1 MFFQLFHTHRVP
13 GALVLT
19 AVLALALPGCSKSHK
34 KPAAQPKASATPTP
48 SPSPSPSPPEAS
60 ANFVANGVAAV
71 DSQDRPAANAVANDV
86 ATHVLATLNEFYNI
100 GFLHPSRW
108 GGGSFPDLQ
117 GLFTPD
123 ARYTV
128 APNLPTLSLGPVA
141 NVLAKVDPT
150 LQHAGIIAVLI
161 EQNQGASYATV
172 STRFEGKGTPT
183 DKAADPISVGQSA
196 QFMIDVGNGYRIAG
210 YDITTQIDSVAKS
223 ASYHPPG
230 TLALE
235 GQP

>member
-1 MFFQLFHTHRVP
+1 
-13 GALVLT
+13 
-19 AVLALALPGCSKSHK
+19 
-34 KPAAQPKASATPTP
+34 
-48 SPSPSPSPPEAS
+48 
-60 ANFVANGVAAV
+60 VANGVAAV

-86 ATHVLATLNEFYNI
+86 AGHVLATLNEFYNI

-128 APNLPTLSLGPVA
+128 APNLATLSLGPVA
-141 NVLAKVDPT
+141 TVLTKVDPT
-150 LQHAGIIAVLI
+150 LQHAGLIAVLI
-161 EQNQGASYATV
+161 EQNQSASYATV
-172 STRFEGKGTPT
+172 STQFEGKGTPT
-183 DKAADPISVGQSA
+183 DKAADPIRVAQSA

-210 YDITTQIDSVAKS
+210 YDVTTQIDSVAKS

-230 TLALE
+230 ALALE
-235 GQP
+235 GRR

>member
-1 MFFQLFHTHRVP
+1 M
-13 GALVLT
+13 
-19 AVLALALPGCSKSHK
+19 
-34 KPAAQPKASATPTP
+34 
-48 SPSPSPSPPEAS
+48 
-60 ANFVANGVAAV
+60 ANGVAAV

-161 EQNQGASYATV
+161 EQNQSASYATV

-210 YDITTQIDSVAKS
+210 YDVTTQIDSVAKS
-223 ASYHPPG
+223 ASYHAPG
-230 TLALE
+230 ALTLE
-235 GQP
+235 GGR